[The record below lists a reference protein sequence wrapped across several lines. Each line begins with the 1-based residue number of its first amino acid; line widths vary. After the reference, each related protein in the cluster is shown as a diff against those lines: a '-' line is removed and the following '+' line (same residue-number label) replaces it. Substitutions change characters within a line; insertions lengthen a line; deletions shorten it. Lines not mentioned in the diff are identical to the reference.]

1 MTVSDGTLSSNEA
14 PLEITFDAQ
23 NDAPTV
29 TEPTAISLLEGSG
42 AEGTVVTTVAGSD
55 IDGDTV
61 TYAIT
66 SGNELGYFAID
77 AGTGEVTLTADGAT
91 ALNNDDALTSTSTS
105 IGVTVSDG
113 TLSSNEAPLEI
124 TFDAQNDAPT
134 VTEPTA
140 ISLLEGSGAEGTVV
154 TTIAGSDID
163 GDTVTYAITSGNEL
177 GYFAIDAGT
186 GEVTLT
192 ADGATAL
199 NNDALTSTSTTI
211 GVTVSD
217 GTLSS
222 SEALL
227 EIKFDAQND
236 APTTV
241 MTPPP

>member
-1 MTVSDGTLSSNEA
+1 MARAALNNDALTSTSTTIGVTVSDGTLSSSEA

-29 TEPTAISLLEGSG
+29 TEPTSISLLEGSG
-42 AEGTVVTTVAGSD
+42 AD
-55 IDGDTV
+55 
-61 TYAIT
+61 
-66 SGNELGYFAID
+66 
-77 AGTGEVTLTADGAT
+77 
-91 ALNNDDALTSTSTS
+91 
-105 IGVTVSDG
+105 
-113 TLSSNEAPLEI
+113 
-124 TFDAQNDAPT
+124 
-134 VTEPTA
+134 
-140 ISLLEGSGAEGTVV
+140 GTVV

-177 GYFAIDAGT
+177 GYIAIDAGT

-211 GVTVSD
+211 GVTISD

-236 APTTV
+236 APTTSDDSATV
-241 MTPPP
+241 IAGGLVTITAGNGVLANDADVDSPLSVESVVLTTRTAPRHQSLQRGRAWSVSTARSRSRPTAVLPTARIKP